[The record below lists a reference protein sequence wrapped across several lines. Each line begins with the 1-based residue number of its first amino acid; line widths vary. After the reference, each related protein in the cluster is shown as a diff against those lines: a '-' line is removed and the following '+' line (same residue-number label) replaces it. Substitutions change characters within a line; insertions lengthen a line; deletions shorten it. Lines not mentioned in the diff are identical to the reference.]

1 MTVPQRPAA
10 ALHPGDACEIR
21 SLPEL
26 ITEPAWERG
35 RPDTAHQ
42 GNLTTPAAS
51 PGRRGT
57 PPPHPAPDLRR
68 CLPHVGETGGDVPEQ
83 LTPSR
88 SEDPGSTKSV
98 QSEDPDRWGPSG
110 RQGQPCWPQMFNA
123 EEIMEVS

>member
-57 PPPHPAPDLRR
+57 PPHTRPRISGAVSPTWERL
-68 CLPHVGETGGDVPEQ
+68 GGMSQ
-83 LTPSR
+83 NS
-88 SEDPGSTKSV
+88 
-98 QSEDPDRWGPSG
+98 
-110 RQGQPCWPQMFNA
+110 
-123 EEIMEVS
+123 